1 MLQQNEPDDFVI
13 ATGRQES
20 VRRFL
25 ELAAIEIGWGGLKW
39 EGNGR
44 DEVGFRVDNGDPV
57 VRIDPAYY
65 RPAEV
70 QTLLGD
76 PTKAK
81 KMLNWEASCTLE
93 QLVAEMISTDMKIAK
108 RDSII
113 V

>member
-1 MLQQNEPDDFVI
+1 MLQQEEPEDFVI

-25 ELAAIEIGWGGLKW
+25 ELASIEIGWGGLKW
-39 EGNGR
+39 KGKGS

-76 PTKAK
+76 PSKAK
-81 KMLNWEASCTLE
+81 KALNWEASCSLE
-93 QLVAEMISTDMKIAK
+93 QLVAEMINTDMKIAK
-108 RDSII
+108 RESII
-113 V
+113 I